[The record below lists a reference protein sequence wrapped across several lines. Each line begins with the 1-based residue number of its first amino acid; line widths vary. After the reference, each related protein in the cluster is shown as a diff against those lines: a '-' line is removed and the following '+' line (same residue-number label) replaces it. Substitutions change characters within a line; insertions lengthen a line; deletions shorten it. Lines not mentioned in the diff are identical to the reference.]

1 MAFSLLHSWLL
12 SPGSL
17 MRTLVTQFS
26 FVQHLPFWVLL
37 LILLNAFISQCRRE
51 QRLISQWG
59 CVVVVL
65 SHSLL
70 VAGQLGQPL
79 WSVQV
84 AVAEGKVSPEMNR
97 PATRTSAT
105 SLLSHFIGQSES
117 RDWAWLPRGREIQ
130 FSSWEWRESRYWW
143 WILPP
148 PCSLFV
154 PWLIVAVSCCGAPLF
169 LSVMVLIV
177 EFILSRGLKSSWKLM
192 SPKLLPPIFIS
203 LLNFTLSKCTSIQ
216 VLAIQDVTLRAAWKS
231 EKVR

>member
-130 FSSWEWRESRYWW
+130 FFLRMEGKQ
-143 WILPP
+143 IL
-148 PCSLFV
+148 
-154 PWLIVAVSCCGAPLF
+154 
-169 LSVMVLIV
+169 VMD
-177 EFILSRGLKSSWKLM
+177 
-192 SPKLLPPIFIS
+192 PTTS
-203 LLNFTLSKCTSIQ
+203 LLSFCPLAYCCCFLLWSSSFLKCNGPYRRVYPQPGIEILLEADEPKTSTSNFHLSPEFHFVQ
-216 VLAIQDVTLRAAWKS
+216 VHIHPSFSDPRCDS
-231 EKVR
+231 